1 MQVKFFSP
9 LKLGL
14 LRTAGDRVGANR
26 KSSGFTLLEM
36 LVVVFIIGI
45 ILSMA
50 TLSTGP
56 QQYRLL
62 KEEAQR
68 IATLMSLA
76 RQESILEAQEL
87 AFALNDKTYQFQVFD
102 GQTWLPLTDDDV
114 FRERT
119 LQNNM
124 VLEVNLYGETITF
137 TSDSSE
143 VDDENEKREEE
154 DENTI
159 RILFLSS
166 GEVTPFELFLSYED
180 QDGGLLLKGDM
191 MGNFTVVED
200 NES

>member
-1 MQVKFFSP
+1 
-9 LKLGL
+9 
-14 LRTAGDRVGANR
+14 
-26 KSSGFTLLEM
+26 M

-87 AFALNDKTYQFQVFD
+87 AFALNNNTYQFQVFD
-102 GQTWLPLTDDDV
+102 GKTWLPLADDDIL
-114 FRERT
+114 RERK

-124 VLEVNLYGETITF
+124 VLEVNLHGETLTF
-137 TSDSSE
+137 TSDSSDDNFE
-143 VDDENEKREEE
+143 TDDEDVKSTEE
-154 DENTI
+154 DENTV
-159 RILFLSS
+159 RIFFLST
-166 GEVTPFELFLSYED
+166 GEVTPFELFLKYED
-180 QDGGLLLKGDM
+180 QDESLLVKGDM
-191 MGNFTVVED
+191 MGNITVVDE

>member
-1 MQVKFFSP
+1 MSRLNP
-9 LKLGL
+9 HLSRPAYARLLK
-14 LRTAGDRVGANR
+14 AGVNK
-26 KSSGFTLLEM
+26 KSFGFTLLEM
-36 LVVVFIIGI
+36 LIVVFIIGI

-68 IATLMSLA
+68 ITTLMSLA

-102 GQTWLPLTDDDV
+102 GKTWLSLADDEV
-114 FRERT
+114 LRERQ
-119 LQNNM
+119 LPSNM

-137 TSDSSE
+137 TSDNSE
-143 VDDENEKREEE
+143 TDDGDTESEEEE
-154 DENTI
+154 DENRI

-166 GEVTPFELFLSYED
+166 GEVTPFELFLRYDD
-180 QDGGLLLKGDM
+180 QDQGLLVKGDM
-191 MGNFTVVED
+191 MGNFTIIEED
-200 NES
+200 EL

>member
-1 MQVKFFSP
+1 MSQ
-9 LKLGL
+9 LNLGL
-14 LRTAGDRVGANR
+14 ARFANDRSRTAEVDKKAF
-26 KSSGFTLLEM
+26 GFTLLEM

-68 IATLMSLA
+68 ITALMSLA

-87 AFALNDKTYQFQVFD
+87 AFALDDKTYQFQVFD
-102 GQTWLPLTDDDV
+102 GKTWLPLADDDV
-114 FRERT
+114 FRERK

-124 VLEVNLYGETITF
+124 VLEINLYGETMTF
-137 TSDSSE
+137 TSDNSDI
-143 VDDENEKREEE
+143 DDEDTESTEE
-154 DENTI
+154 DENRV
-159 RILFLSS
+159 RILFLST
-166 GEVTPFELFLSYED
+166 GEVTPFELFLRYDD
-180 QDGGLLLKGDM
+180 QDEGLLVKGDI
-191 MGNFTVVED
+191 MGNFTVVEE